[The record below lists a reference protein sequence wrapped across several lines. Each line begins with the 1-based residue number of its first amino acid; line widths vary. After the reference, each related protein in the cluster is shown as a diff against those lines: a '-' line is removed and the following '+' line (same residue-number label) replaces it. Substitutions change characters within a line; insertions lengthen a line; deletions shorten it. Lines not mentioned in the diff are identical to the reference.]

1 MNPRSAA
8 LPLVFFLL
16 LVTGC
21 SGPEVKED
29 GEDAEGVV
37 VEDLSTT
44 EQGSVAGA
52 QTQGIGDATAI
63 QPDALEDP
71 NSMLSQRIIY
81 FAFDSD
87 EIGPENFD
95 LIAAHGA
102 FLADNPG
109 TTVRLEGHAD
119 ERGSREYN
127 IGLGERRAMGV
138 RRLLLLQ
145 GGRAEQMPVISYGEE
160 RPESFGHD
168 DAAWARN
175 RRVEL
180 VYPR

>member
-1 MNPRSAA
+1 MNLRAVGLTLMLYVLLAA
-8 LPLVFFLL
+8 
-16 LVTGC
+16 GC
-21 SGPEVKED
+21 SGPEVKDE
-29 GEDAEGVV
+29 GEDAEGAV
-37 VEDLSTT
+37 VEDRSTA
-44 EQGSVAGA
+44 QGRGPGGA
-52 QTQGIGDATAI
+52 QTQGFRGAD
-63 QPDALEDP
+63 QMRLDPLGDP

-87 EIGPENFD
+87 EIGSENFD

-102 FLADNPG
+102 YLSDNPG

-127 IGLGERRAMGV
+127 IALGERRALGV

-145 GGRAEQMPVISYGEE
+145 GGGVDQMPVISYGEE

-168 DAAWARN
+168 EVAWARN
-175 RRVEL
+175 RRVEI